1 MKNEAIIQKLRELGW
16 DNESEI
22 TLIIH
27 LDKYS
32 LTESSRYSGEW
43 EGNRFVT
50 YSQTEWKYSILESL
64 THGEGLI
71 SLLEA
76 EDLNEMSSD
85 SFLQLYL
92 VEANDGNMDCLET
105 QWEKPLS
112 DEDEERLADSEDTV
126 LSLADE
132 EEHEPIFG
140 GGSIYKM
147 VIRVGDEEID
157 LYR

>member
-16 DNESEI
+16 NNESEI

-32 LTESSRYSGEW
+32 LTEYSRYSGEW

-50 YSQTEWKYSILESL
+50 HSQTEWKHSILESL

-92 VEANDGNMDCLET
+92 IEANDGNMDCLDT
-105 QWEKPLS
+105 QWENPLS

-126 LSLADE
+126 LSLADN
-132 EEHEPIFG
+132 EEHEPVFTN
-140 GGSIYKM
+140 GSIYKM
-147 VIRVGDEEID
+147 VIRVGNDEID